1 VSDGFTTAKLFTA
14 ADIAK
19 IRTMPVDAFEALL
32 ETALKDLLTR
42 RQWTLY
48 QKLEAGYVF
57 ELQRSDR
64 AARRYLMRPPNAT
77 ETDGA
82 YINAR
87 TINYLIELGLA
98 IKVTLPWSNR
108 TLIYSRSRY
117 EKSPM
122 GQASGVF
129 AFSKRDSTTTSS
141 NSTPT
146 SSP

>member
-1 VSDGFTTAKLFTA
+1 MSDQLTERDIKRAQTEFSDDA
-14 ADIAK
+14 AARMLK
-19 IRTMPVDAFEALL
+19 VALD
-32 ETALKDLLTR
+32 ELLTR
-42 RQWTLY
+42 RQRALY
-48 QKLEAGYVF
+48 YKLEAGYVF
-57 ELQRSDR
+57 ELQRSER
-64 AARRYLMRPPNAT
+64 SARRYLMRPPHAT

-122 GQASGVF
+122 GQVNGVYG
-129 AFSKRDSTTTSS
+129 FSKKDSTTTSS

-146 SSP
+146 SSL